1 MLFTGGGWGGGGVV
15 IVFSQ
20 QGSQQLFEETSSL
33 GYFALLC
40 RAQAVTKCLSGMVRV
55 LEAAGEV
62 AESLSSDRAADC
74 SCLSD
79 CVSAD

>member
-1 MLFTGGGWGGGGVV
+1 MVVV

-40 RAQAVTKCLSGMVRV
+40 RAQPVTRCLSGMVRV

-62 AESLSSDRAADC
+62 AESLFSDRAADG
-74 SCLSD
+74 SLLSD
-79 CVSAD
+79 CVSTD